1 MCKLVRACDYSP
13 KLSRRPCDCHTST
26 ADGINATIQSGLL
39 RRITFIIHPGTKSAW
54 FRRRRIIMRCLE
66 RRRGRQDGYVRLP
79 GRDSAGPNG
88 ISPCYD
94 PPSARLL
101 WRHGFPITA
110 QATTDGR
117 IQLRPAL
124 ERAAS
129 TPTVALHRRPT
140 PRGPSK
146 CDRVNVSA
154 SAVCNTRT
162 RTRCLHAAAEDP
174 P

>member
-66 RRRGRQDGYVRLP
+66 RRKGRQDGYVRLP

-88 ISPCYD
+88 ISPCFD
-94 PPSARLL
+94 PPLCQVIVAARIPDNSPDHNG
-101 WRHGFPITA
+101 RSHPIA
-110 QATTDGR
+110 
-117 IQLRPAL
+117 LRA
-124 ERAAS
+124 
-129 TPTVALHRRPT
+129 
-140 PRGPSK
+140 
-146 CDRVNVSA
+146 
-154 SAVCNTRT
+154 RT
-162 RTRCLHAAAEDP
+162 RGEHAHSRP
-174 P
+174 PSPPYPPRSLEVRPSQREC